1 MALSYSI
8 CVPNHF
14 IFQNCESFISH
25 TKYKIIYRYH
35 PILYNLLQSSLY
47 PFHFLSLQFLQFKIY
62 TMPSFDLV
70 SKVDLQT
77 LDNAVNTVEK
87 EIRNRFDFK
96 GNHVVIDLN
105 KKDFKLNLES
115 ESEMKINQIIDVLIS
130 KSMKQGLAAEIYD
143 LSKEPFQSGKVV
155 KKEIPVRN
163 GIKQEDAKKI
173 VKLIKDSGLKVQA
186 AIMDDIIRIT
196 AKKIDDL
203 QAVIQASKGWDLGLA
218 FQYVNMKN

>member
-1 MALSYSI
+1 
-8 CVPNHF
+8 
-14 IFQNCESFISH
+14 
-25 TKYKIIYRYH
+25 
-35 PILYNLLQSSLY
+35 
-47 PFHFLSLQFLQFKIY
+47 
-62 TMPSFDLV
+62 MPSFDLV

-87 EIRNRFDFK
+87 EIKNRYDFK

-105 KKDFKLNLES
+105 KKEFKLNLEG
-115 ESEMKINQIIDVLIS
+115 ESDMKLNQIIDVLIS

-143 LSKEPFQSGKVV
+143 LSKEAVQSGKVV
-155 KKEIPVRN
+155 KKEVPVRN
-163 GIKQEDAKKI
+163 GIKQEDAKKV

-186 AIMDDIIRIT
+186 AIMDDMVRVT

-203 QAVIQASKGWDLGLA
+203 QQVIQASKGWDLGLA